1 MTPLKNSEGGEA
13 DFQRVPVVT
22 IHKNNLEK
30 YKLEIESD
38 IKVKYDRIRKIHST
52 PFSALIQSSLIHY
65 LHSNT
70 KFCFSRIPASLH
82 WIVNCLDWE
91 KEGS

>member
-1 MTPLKNSEGGEA
+1 MTPLKYSEGGEA

-38 IKVKYDRIRKIHST
+38 IKVKYDRK
-52 PFSALIQSSLIHY
+52 IQSNPSRTNIVKSNSLSAFKHKI
-65 LHSNT
+65 LL
-70 KFCFSRIPASLH
+70 F
-82 WIVNCLDWE
+82 
-91 KEGS
+91 

>member
-1 MTPLKNSEGGEA
+1 MTPLKYSEGGEA

-38 IKVKYDRIRKIHST
+38 IKVKYDRKIHST
-52 PFSALIQSSLIHY
+52 PLRT
-65 LHSNT
+65 N
-70 KFCFSRIPASLH
+70 
-82 WIVNCLDWE
+82 VV
-91 KEGS
+91 